1 MNQRGKVFMEL
12 PEDVAHSPIIR
23 ILEAQKVVVLPSFG
37 KVKKDEPVKEVPK
50 EVPSAKDVSG
60 VAQAIPAPQRR
71 TRGQG

>member
-1 MNQRGKVFMEL
+1 MEL

-37 KVKKDEPVKEVPK
+37 KVKKDEPVTEVPPVK